1 MDITF
6 LGHAAFRI
14 KGKAASLVT
23 DPSDPKVTGL
33 KFPKVS
39 ADIVTVSHTQH
50 SDHKSV
56 ELISDVKRVVSGPG
70 EYEISDIS
78 IIGISSFHDD
88 KKGALR
94 GKNTMYVF
102 EVDGVRIAHLGDLG
116 HKLKD
121 KDLEALG
128 DIDVLMIPVGGV
140 YTIDAKI
147 AAEIVRDI
155 EPRIILPMHYF
166 LEGMNKD
173 VFEKLERVDA
183 FLSEVGLPNKKM
195 DKLTLKGEIIEDQ
208 RIVVLQK
215 K

>member
-1 MDITF
+1 M
-6 LGHAAFRI
+6 
-14 KGKAASLVT
+14 VT

-56 ELISDVKRVVSGPG
+56 ELISGVKRVVSGPG

-116 HKLKD
+116 HKLKN
-121 KDLEALG
+121 KELETLG

-140 YTIDAKI
+140 YTIDAKT

-155 EPRIILPMHYF
+155 EPRIIIPMHYF
-166 LEGMNKD
+166 LEGMERH
-173 VFEKLERVDA
+173 VFEKLERVDV
-183 FLSEVGLPNKKM
+183 FLSEVGLPNEKM
-195 DKLTLKGEIIEDQ
+195 DKLTLKGQILEDQ

>member
-1 MDITF
+1 M
-6 LGHAAFRI
+6 
-14 KGKAASLVT
+14 VT

-56 ELISDVKRVVSGPG
+56 ELISGVKRVVSGPG

-116 HKLKD
+116 HKLKN
-121 KDLEALG
+121 KELETLG

-140 YTIDAKI
+140 YTIDAKT

-155 EPRIILPMHYF
+155 EPRIIIPMHYF
-166 LEGMNKD
+166 LEGMERH
-173 VFEKLERVDA
+173 VFKKLERVDV
-183 FLSEVGLPNKKM
+183 FLSEVGLPNEKM
-195 DKLTLKGEIIEDQ
+195 DKLTLKGQILEDQ